1 MTIIVDTAVGMLR
14 GRRDPLS
21 GVSQFLGIPYAP
33 PPTGELRWRTPG
45 SAPQWAGIRDA
56 QRAAPR
62 CLQHAPYGELEPDN
76 PNQSEDCL
84 YLNVW
89 TPDCVDGAKLPVI
102 FWIHGGEF
110 WAGSGTEPRYNG
122 EKLARRGAVVV
133 TINHRLGVLG
143 FFAHPELRSESGL
156 SGNFGLLDQI
166 AALKWVCENI
176 AAFGGDPQCIT
187 VAGESAGSC
196 SVSALM
202 ASPLSKGLFQRALGQ
217 SCAYFMPEPHAMR
230 PLSLLE
236 NKQRGI
242 EFMRKAGAHSLAEL
256 KSRSA
261 RFLLDTW
268 LSDTS
273 KRFQPCLDGHVLP
286 EVDKVFALGQQS
298 PVPLLTGW
306 NKEEMGY
313 MRAAGEKFDAQ
324 AFRQSVER
332 RFGARADSLLS
343 AYESGSALESAVAL
357 TSDRT
362 MTYPTWKWAERHSKS
377 APVFV
382 YQFDRCPPDSPF
394 GAAHACEIEY
404 VFGTLDSKPRP
415 YQEADRILSER
426 IADFWV
432 NFARTGDPNG
442 AGQET
447 WPTYGSDKS
456 ILHLDAEI
464 APKTL
469 DRRERLELLDC
480 LYEWDGRPG

>member
-1 MTIIVDTAVGMLR
+1 
-14 GRRDPLS
+14 
-21 GVSQFLGIPYAP
+21 
-33 PPTGELRWRTPG
+33 
-45 SAPQWAGIRDA
+45 
-56 QRAAPR
+56 
-62 CLQHAPYGELEPDN
+62 
-76 PNQSEDCL
+76 
-84 YLNVW
+84 
-89 TPDCVDGAKLPVI
+89 
-102 FWIHGGEF
+102 
-110 WAGSGTEPRYNG
+110 
-122 EKLARRGAVVV
+122 
-133 TINHRLGVLG
+133 
-143 FFAHPELRSESGL
+143 
-156 SGNFGLLDQI
+156 
-166 AALKWVCENI
+166 
-176 AAFGGDPQCIT
+176 
-187 VAGESAGSC
+187 
-196 SVSALM
+196 
-202 ASPLSKGLFQRALGQ
+202 
-217 SCAYFMPEPHAMR
+217 
-230 PLSLLE
+230 
-236 NKQRGI
+236 
-242 EFMRKAGAHSLAEL
+242 
-256 KSRSA
+256 
-261 RFLLDTW
+261 
-268 LSDTS
+268 
-273 KRFQPCLDGHVLP
+273 
-286 EVDKVFALGQQS
+286 
-298 PVPLLTGW
+298 
-306 NKEEMGY
+306 

>member
-1 MTIIVDTAVGMLR
+1 LTIIVDAAVGRLR
-14 GRRDPLS
+14 GRRDPVS
-21 GVSQFLGIPYAP
+21 GVSRFFGIPYAP
-33 PPTGELRWRTPG
+33 PPIEELRWRAPG
-45 SAPQWAGIRDA
+45 PAPQWSGVRDA

-89 TPDCVDGAKLPVI
+89 APDRSVNAKLPVI

-110 WAGSGTEPRYNG
+110 WAGSGSEPRYNG
-122 EKLARRGAVVV
+122 KNLTRHGAVVV
-133 TINHRLGVLG
+133 TINHRLGVFG
-143 FFAHPELRSESGL
+143 FLSHPELRAESGQ

-166 AALKWVCENI
+166 AALKWVRANI
-176 AAFGGDPQCIT
+176 AAFGGDPHCIT

-202 ASPLSKGLFQRALGQ
+202 ASPLSTGLFQRALGQ

-230 PLSLLE
+230 PLSLAE
-236 NKQRGI
+236 NEQRGI
-242 EFMRKAGAHSLAEL
+242 EFMHKAGANSLAQL

-261 RFLLDTW
+261 RFVLDSWLL
-268 LSDTS
+268 DTS
-273 KRFQPCLDGHVLP
+273 KRFQPCVDDHVLP
-286 EVDKVFALGQQS
+286 RVDDVFALGQQS
-298 PVPLLTGW
+298 PIPLLTGW

-313 MRAAGEKFDAQ
+313 MRASGGKFDAK

-332 RFGARADSLLS
+332 SFGDRAGSLLS
-343 AYESGSALESAVAL
+343 AYESENALESAVAL

-362 MTYPTWKWAERHSKS
+362 MTYPTWKWAGRHSAR

-382 YQFDRCPPDSPF
+382 YQFDRCPPESPF

-415 YQEADRILSER
+415 YEQADRILSER
-426 IADFWV
+426 IADYWV

-442 AGQET
+442 AGLEV
-447 WPTYGSDKS
+447 WPAYGSDKS
-456 ILHLDAEI
+456 VLRLDSEI
-464 APKTL
+464 ASRPL
-469 DRRERLELLDC
+469 DRRARLELLDS
-480 LYEWDGRPG
+480 LYREGGKTS